1 MGQPPHPSLAPV
13 EAERANDL
21 GGHVNEEVQ
30 MIPIERI
37 RILNPRHRDQKKF
50 ELIVQSIKNLGLKKP
65 IQVSLRATG
74 EEEGPGYDLVCG
86 QGRIEAFTAL
96 GHKEIPAIVVEI
108 SKEDRLLRSLV
119 ENMARRLPAPL
130 AMIAEIQR
138 LKAQG
143 YGNSE
148 IARKLDTDNA
158 TVAGLIALKKEG
170 EERLLEAAL
179 SGKIP
184 LGIAMDIA
192 KTEGAEMQREL
203 LKAYEAKQLNYASI
217 RVVKRLMEQRRFYG
231 RQRGAEEMN
240 RRKSRTSAEGLV
252 NAYRRESQ
260 KQKLMI
266 KKARVC
272 EAKLLFVVTA
282 FSKLM
287 ANEHFVTLLRAEGLA
302 TMPKDIWD
310 KIVEKRK
317 EAA

>member
-1 MGQPPHPSLAPV
+1 
-13 EAERANDL
+13 
-21 GGHVNEEVQ
+21 
-30 MIPIERI
+30 
-37 RILNPRHRDQKKF
+37 
-50 ELIVQSIKNLGLKKP
+50 
-65 IQVSLRATG
+65 
-74 EEEGPGYDLVCG
+74 
-86 QGRIEAFTAL
+86 
-96 GHKEIPAIVVEI
+96 
-108 SKEDRLLRSLV
+108 
-119 ENMARRLPAPL
+119 
-130 AMIAEIQR
+130 
-138 LKAQG
+138 
-143 YGNSE
+143 
-148 IARKLDTDNA
+148 
-158 TVAGLIALKKEG
+158 
-170 EERLLEAAL
+170 
-179 SGKIP
+179 
-184 LGIAMDIA
+184 
-192 KTEGAEMQREL
+192 
-203 LKAYEAKQLNYASI
+203 
-217 RVVKRLMEQRRFYG
+217 MEQRRFYG